1 MSSINNNFLDY
12 KTAGQKM
19 TAHAKNALSGA
30 FKLAQKSQTSEIS
43 DLQLLFA
50 IYLET
55 GSLGSNILKEFGI
68 ENRHFKTFS
77 ELTPTKKSDALK
89 NTTPKLSET
98 LKTVLVKAYAIAK
111 NFGYPYV
118 GTEHLIYALLE
129 KPEKPIKEI
138 LKVVG
143 WKKNNPPIQ
152 LLNDPTLFDIAK
164 MVEFPILIMQKNEQ
178 TKNNSNLAKYCV
190 NLNEKVRKQKET
202 IIGREL
208 ELKRIINILGR
219 KNKNNPLLIGPPG
232 IGKTAII
239 SQLAHLINL
248 DLVPPFLLG
257 KKIFNLDVTAL
268 IAGTGFRGEFESR
281 LKNILKEIA
290 QDKNIILF
298 IDEIHNIIGA
308 GNISGSL
315 DLANILKPALSSGEV
330 QIIGATTQAEH
341 KRHFEKDSALDRR
354 FQPVQINEPSTKETK
369 AILLGIKNH
378 YESFHD
384 VVISEKVIDL
394 IVKLS
399 DRYLKDRFFP
409 DKAIDVLDE
418 ASANLRAKNELSAN
432 AKKIRRLEKELN
444 ELFWRK
450 ETLLGEQNFQKALEL
465 KDQEEILKKQIEELK
480 SHKEVEKKRPLTED
494 DITETVSHIS
504 HIPKSKLAQE
514 KNSKIEN
521 VKNILSSKL
530 VGQTE
535 AIEKISSVLIRSQF
549 GLGSFDRPLGSFLF
563 LGPSGTGKTLTA
575 QILAQEFFGSSANGK
590 QALIRIDMSEFM
602 ERHSVSGLIGS
613 PAGYIGFG
621 EGGRLTE
628 KVRRQPHSVVLFDE
642 IEKAHPDVFNLLLQI
657 LEDGILTDASG
668 LEVNFK
674 NTIIILTSNLDI
686 SDITLSRKL
695 GFKEDSHLELSDK
708 DQRESLL
715 MEKLSDKIR
724 PEILNRLDH
733 LVVFNTL
740 KKKDLEKITELELEK
755 LKNRL
760 EKQNLKITFSR
771 KIFAFIAEKSF
782 DDKFGARMIRRNIQ
796 KLIEEK
802 IAELIMQDALK
813 NNTLTVLVKNNELI
827 LK

>member
-1 MSSINNNFLDY
+1 MSTPDNTFLDY
-12 KTAGQKM
+12 KTTSQKM
-19 TAHAKNALSGA
+19 TTHAKNALSEA
-30 FKLAQKSQTSEIS
+30 FRIAKKAQVSEIT
-43 DLQLLFA
+43 DLHLFFA

-68 ENRHFKTFS
+68 EDKHFKNFP
-77 ELTPTKKSDALK
+77 ELGAPKNSASRNITPILSPLLKSI
-89 NTTPKLSET
+89 
-98 LKTVLVKAYAIAK
+98 LVKAYAIAK

-118 GTEHLIYALLE
+118 GTEHLVYAILE
-129 KPEKPIKEI
+129 KPEKSIREI
-138 LKVVG
+138 LTTVG
-143 WKKNNPPIQ
+143 WKKNHPPIQ
-152 LLNDPTLFDIAK
+152 LINDPAILDIVK
-164 MVEFPILIMQKNEQ
+164 MLDFPVLTMKKSEQKN
-178 TKNNSNLAKYCV
+178 NPNLAKYCV
-190 NLNEKVRKQKET
+190 DLNEKTKKRKEV
-202 IIGREL
+202 IIGRES

-239 SQLAHLINL
+239 SQLAHLINT
-248 DLVPPFLLG
+248 DAIPPFLLG
-257 KKIFNLDVTAL
+257 KKIFNLDVAAL

-281 LKNILKEIA
+281 LKNILNEIA
-290 QDKNIILF
+290 NDKNIILF

-315 DLANILKPALSSGEV
+315 DLANILKPALSSGEI
-330 QIIGATTQAEH
+330 QIIGATTQSEH

-354 FQPVQINEPSTKETK
+354 FQPIHINEPNTAETK
-369 AILLGIKNH
+369 TILSGIKTQ
-378 YESFHD
+378 YENFHN
-384 VVISEKVIDL
+384 VMISEKIIDL
-394 IVKLS
+394 IVELS
-399 DRYLKDRFFP
+399 DHYLKDRFFP

-418 ASANLRAKNELSAN
+418 AAANLRAKNELSLN
-432 AKKIRRLEKELN
+432 AKKIRTLEKKLN
-444 ELFWRK
+444 ELFWQK
-450 ETLLGEQNFQKALEL
+450 EALLSEQNFQKALEL
-465 KDQEEILKKQIEELK
+465 KDQEDLLKEQIK
-480 SHKEVEKKRPLTED
+480 KFKTNKEVEKKRPLTED
-494 DITETVSHIS
+494 DITETVAHIS

-521 VKNILSSKL
+521 VKNILSNKII
-530 VGQTE
+530 GQDE
-535 AIEKISSVLIRSQF
+535 AVEKISSVLIRSQF

-575 QILAQEFFGSSANGK
+575 QILAQEFFGSSANGR

-602 ERHSVSGLIGS
+602 ERHSISGLIGS

-674 NTIIILTSNLDI
+674 NTIIILTSNIDV

-695 GFKEDSHLELSDK
+695 GFKENDNLELTDR
-708 DQRESLL
+708 DQKESIL
-715 MEKLSDKIR
+715 MDKLSDKIK

-733 LVVFNTL
+733 LVVFNAL

-760 EKQNLKITFSR
+760 EKQNLKITFSK
-771 KIFAFIAEKSF
+771 KIFSFIAEKSF
-782 DDKFGARMIRRNIQ
+782 NDKFGARLIRRNIQ

-802 IAELIMQDALK
+802 IAKLIMQDAFR
-813 NNTLTVLVKNNELI
+813 NNALNISVKNNEII